1 VARNPVALSV
11 FLKYSLPE
19 LQPLLNCK
27 PYFVVLFFSHGVDP
41 LVTVTQTGACPGVR
55 SLKQSIT
62 DNRGRPA
69 SAGRP
74 FSKDKPNTKGD
85 TMMDVIRKVS
95 YFAMDVADKPG
106 EAARVLTVLSQAGV
120 NLLAFSGF
128 PRGRRSQLD
137 FIPEDAELFRKAL
150 SVARLKV
157 QAKKTGFLVQGDDR
171 PGAVAEVL
179 RKLADA
185 NINVTAVD
193 GVSAGGG
200 RWGAILWVKP
210 QSVNKAARVL
220 QAV

>member
-1 VARNPVALSV
+1 M
-11 FLKYSLPE
+11 
-19 LQPLLNCK
+19 
-27 PYFVVLFFSHGVDP
+27 
-41 LVTVTQTGACPGVR
+41 T
-55 SLKQSIT
+55 
-62 DNRGRPA
+62 
-69 SAGRP
+69 
-74 FSKDKPNTKGD
+74 
-85 TMMDVIRKVS
+85 DVIRKVS

-106 EAARVLTVLSQAGV
+106 EAARVLTALSQAGV

-128 PRGRRSQLD
+128 PRGRRAQLD
-137 FIPEDAELFRKAL
+137 FIPEDVELFRKAL
-150 SVARLKV
+150 SLARLKV

-179 RKLADA
+179 QKLADA

-210 QSVNKAARVL
+210 QSVNKAAKVL